1 MIGTR
6 KLARTIR
13 GWIRTR
19 PLHGAI
25 GRFQLGV
32 LSAAAVVVVMGTL
45 VAGCTDP
52 DTGQVRRP
60 SSGGSDVIVV
70 GVSGAFA
77 ENQIVA
83 EIYAQVLEHAGYT
96 VERQLELRSREVSQ
110 NALESGA
117 IDVKPEYLSSLLL
130 FLDPNA
136 DASADAPDVA
146 RQAFGLL
153 RSEGLTLLAPSA
165 AEDTNQ
171 FVANAE
177 TAQRFDLTTMSS
189 LAPVADQLTF
199 GGPPECPQRPFCLA
213 GLHEVYGVLF
223 DDFTPLDAGGP
234 LTVDALR
241 RDEVQIGLLFSTDPS
256 IEQNGF
262 VPLVDDRHLQ
272 NAENITP
279 VIRSEK
285 LNGEV
290 RALLDAVSAR
300 LSTENVTELVGKVV
314 IDGQDVATV
323 ANGFLT
329 ANGLL
334 EHR

>member
-1 MIGTR
+1 MTATR
-6 KLARTIR
+6 TIARTIR
-13 GWIRTR
+13 GRIRTL
-19 PLHGAI
+19 PLGGLIGCSRGALI
-25 GRFQLGV
+25 RRVAVMAVLGI
-32 LSAAAVVVVMGTL
+32 LVV
-45 VAGCTDP
+45 GCTDS
-52 DTGQVRRP
+52 DVGGMQRP

-70 GVSGAFA
+70 GVSGDFA

-83 EIYAQVLEHAGYT
+83 EMYAQVLEHAGYR
-96 VERQLELRSREVSQ
+96 VDRLLELRSRESSQ
-110 NALESGA
+110 NALEAGV

-136 DASADAPDVA
+136 EASADAADVA
-146 RQAFGLL
+146 RQTAGLL
-153 RSEGLTLLAPSA
+153 RSEGLALLTPSA

-199 GGPPECPQRPFCLA
+199 GGPPECPQRPFCLP

-234 LTVDALR
+234 LTVDALKA
-241 RDEVQIGLLFSTDPS
+241 DEVQIGLLFSTDPS
-256 IEQNGF
+256 IGQNGF

-279 VIRSEK
+279 LIRSEK
-285 LNGEV
+285 LNAEV
-290 RALLDAVSAR
+290 RAVLDAVSAR
-300 LSTENVTELVGKVV
+300 LSTEKVTELVGQVV

-334 EHR
+334 

>member
-1 MIGTR
+1 MTATR
-6 KLARTIR
+6 TTGRR
-13 GWIRTR
+13 GLLRM
-19 PLHGAI
+19 
-25 GRFQLGV
+25 
-32 LSAAAVVVVMGTL
+32 AAVVVVGTL
-45 VAGCTDP
+45 VAGCTDS
-52 DTGQVRRP
+52 DAGRVRR
-60 SSGGSDVIVV
+60 SSTGGSDVIVV

-83 EIYAQVLEHAGYT
+83 EMYAQVLEHAGYT
-96 VERQLELRSREVSQ
+96 VERQLDLRSREISQ
-110 NALESGA
+110 DALEAGF

-136 DASADAPDVA
+136 EASADTAGVA
-146 RQAFGLL
+146 RRTAELL
-153 RSEGLTLLAPSA
+153 RSEGLTLLTPSA

-177 TAQRFDLTTMSS
+177 TAQRFALTTVSS

-199 GGPPECPQRPFCLA
+199 GGPPECPQRPFCLQ

-223 DDFTPLDAGGP
+223 DDFAPLDAGGP

-241 RDEVQIGLLFSTDPS
+241 TDAVQVGLLFSTDPS

-285 LNGEV
+285 LNDEV
-290 RALLDAVSAR
+290 QKLLDAVSAR
-300 LSTENVTELVGKVV
+300 LSTQEMTELVGQVV
-314 IDGQDVATV
+314 IEGHDVATV
-323 ANGFLT
+323 AAGYLT
-329 ANGLL
+329 SNDLL
-334 EHR
+334 

>member
-1 MIGTR
+1 M
-6 KLARTIR
+6 
-13 GWIRTR
+13 
-19 PLHGAI
+19 
-25 GRFQLGV
+25 
-32 LSAAAVVVVMGTL
+32 
-45 VAGCTDP
+45 
-52 DTGQVRRP
+52 
-60 SSGGSDVIVV
+60 IVV

-83 EIYAQVLEHAGYT
+83 EMYAQVLEHAGYT
-96 VERQLELRSREVSQ
+96 VQRQLDLRSRETSQ
-110 NALESGA
+110 NALEAGA

-136 DASADAPDVA
+136 EASADAHDVA
-146 RQAFGLL
+146 RQTAELL
-153 RSEGLTLLAPSA
+153 RSEGLTLLTPSA

-177 TAQRFDLTTMSS
+177 TAERFDLTTMSS
-189 LAPVADQLTF
+189 LAPVAGQLTF
-199 GGPPECPQRPFCLA
+199 GGSPECPQRPFCLP

-241 RDEVQIGLLFSTDPS
+241 SDAVQIGLLFSTDPR

-272 NAENITP
+272 DAENITP

-285 LNGEV
+285 LNDEV
-290 RALLDAVSAR
+290 RRLLDAVSAR
-300 LSTENVTELVGKVV
+300 LSTKKMTELVGRVV
-314 IDGQDVATV
+314 IDGQSVVTVAT
-323 ANGFLT
+323 GFLNAT
-329 ANGLL
+329 DLL
-334 EHR
+334 